1 MPKKRVTRAK
11 RKPNARGMASKLAK
25 GIKAKWVQIKKV
37 NGRFRVRIKK

>member
-1 MPKKRVTRAK
+1 MAKKRITK
-11 RKPNARGMASKLAK
+11 RKPNARGIASKLAK